1 MLASPAAVQE
11 LLRKRRSCY
20 GPAVHRGFRFD
31 LHPTPAQAET
41 LGQWVGVVRLVYNL
55 ALEQRRDF
63 WQQYR
68 VAEGRP
74 ISLASQGRELTQ
86 LRALF
91 DWIAAVPQTM
101 QEAAL
106 NDVDRAFSA
115 FFAGGG
121 YPSPRRLGAN
131 DTARLRGRDVAVR
144 RLNRKWGEVRLPKIG
159 WVKFRLTRDV
169 PKAIKT
175 ATLVRRS
182 GRWAVAFACDVG
194 EAPATLSRLPT
205 VGVDR
210 GVANTLSLSTGEH
223 VRLPGTERLERRR
236 RKAQR
241 ILARRK
247 RGSQRYAK
255 QRQRVARLHSRVARA
270 RTHHLHIASTHVAR
284 RFGVVALEA
293 LDVKAMTARARGN
306 GVRQKA
312 GLNRSILAQGWTRFA
327 AMLDYKLE
335 AAGGR
340 LIYVPAAFTSQTCS
354 ACGVVDARSRKSQA
368 AFACVHC
375 GHEAHADTNAAL
387 EIRRR
392 STALLSVEGDHLR
405 PPVEAETL
413 AA

>member
-1 MLASPAAVQE
+1 V
-11 LLRKRRSCY
+11 LREAGSCY

-41 LGQWVGVVRLVYNL
+41 LGQWIGVVRLVYNL
-55 ALEQRRDF
+55 AFEQRRDF
-63 WQQYR
+63 WRHFQ
-68 VAEGRP
+68 ANEGRS
-74 ISLASQGRELTQ
+74 ISLASQGRELTM
-86 LRALF
+86 LRAEY
-91 DWIAAVPQTM
+91 DWIAAVPQSGL
-101 QEAAL
+101 EAAL
-106 NDVDRAFSA
+106 NDLDRAFAA
-115 FFAGGG
+115 FFRGGG
-121 YPSPRRLGAN
+121 YPRPRRLGVN
-131 DTARLRGRDVAVR
+131 DSIRFRGREVAVR
-144 RLNRKWGEVRLPKIG
+144 ALNAKWGEAKLPKIG
-159 WVKFRLTRDV
+159 WVKFRLTRPIPPAV
-169 PKAIKT
+169 KT
-175 ATLVRRS
+175 ATVARS
-182 GRWAVAFACDVG
+182 EGPWQIAFACDIG
-194 EAPATLSRLPT
+194 EAPAKLSVLPV

-223 VRLPGTERLERRR
+223 IRLPDTERLERRR

-247 RGSQRYAK
+247 RGSRRYAK
-255 QRQRVARLHSRVARA
+255 QRQRIARLHSRVARA
-270 RTHHLHIASTHVAR
+270 RTHHLHVASTGLAR

-293 LDVKAMTARARGN
+293 LDVKAMTTRARDK

-327 AMLDYKLE
+327 AMLEYKLE

-340 LIYVPAAFTSQTCS
+340 LVYVPAAFTSQTCS
-354 ACGVVDARSRKSQA
+354 ACGVVDRASRKSQA

-392 STALLSVEGDHLR
+392 STALLLA
-405 PPVEAETL
+405 EAGQLGLADEPRTL